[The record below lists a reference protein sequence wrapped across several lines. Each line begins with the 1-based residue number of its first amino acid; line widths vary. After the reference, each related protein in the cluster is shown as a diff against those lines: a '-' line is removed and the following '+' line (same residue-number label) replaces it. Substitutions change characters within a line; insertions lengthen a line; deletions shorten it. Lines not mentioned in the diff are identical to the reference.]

1 MLKVGLTGGLGCG
14 KTFVAKELERLGCH
28 IIHAD
33 RLGHDVLARGGLA
46 YDAAV
51 GLLGPSILKQDS
63 TIDRER
69 VAELVFGHPERLAAL
84 NAIVHPAVRRLEND
98 AISRIAEQ
106 EPDAVVVIEA
116 AILIEA
122 GLYKDY
128 DYLVVVTCSSERQ
141 MERALAR
148 PGAVR
153 QDIEARVARQ
163 MPPEE
168 KRRFANY
175 VIDSSGTEE
184 ETLRQTRELYLRLK
198 ESSQQRAGR
207 R

>member
-1 MLKVGLTGGLGCG
+1 
-14 KTFVAKELERLGCH
+14 
-28 IIHAD
+28 
-33 RLGHDVLARGGLA
+33 
-46 YDAAV
+46 
-51 GLLGPSILKQDS
+51 
-63 TIDRER
+63 

-84 NAIVHPAVRRLEND
+84 NAIVHPAVRRLEYE
-98 AISRIAEQ
+98 ATSRVAEL

-128 DYLVVVTCSSERQ
+128 DYLVVVTCSPERQ

-148 PGAVR
+148 PGAIKK
-153 QDIEARVARQ
+153 DIEARLARQ
-163 MPPEE
+163 MPLEE
-168 KRRFANY
+168 KRRFADY

-184 ETLRQTRELYLRLK
+184 ETLRQTRELYRRLK
-198 ESSQQRAGR
+198 ESSQDRMGR